1 MAKKNKKNRLGVTEV
16 NFIALVLALIF
27 ITVGSKVQKRDF
39 FNGILI
45 NEFIFILLPGIVLL
59 RKSDVKK
66 VLKLNKLPRID
77 WLRVVLITILFYPIV
92 LLANGLF
99 LTFLSN
105 TYELKDFSLDMLQHN
120 RSIFVYIFYMGL
132 VPCICEEVFFRGA
145 LLNAYEQY
153 GNWFAIFCSAAV
165 FAIFHFDPQNLLAPF
180 MLGILFA
187 VVMEASGSLYAAM
200 IAHFTNNVL
209 GILGA
214 KYFNGTI
221 FNFLKG
227 TRLVWEVGS
236 VQFFTIIVLI
246 LLSALSLFL
255 IIRLY
260 NGMRKNAI
268 RDGSIQ
274 EMKLKYKFDIMSF
287 WPIFV
292 MVIVYF
298 IYLRLNYNVKGIFL

>member
-16 NFIALVLALIF
+16 NFIALILAIIF
-27 ITVGSKVQKRDF
+27 ITAGSKIQSMDF
-39 FNGILI
+39 FKGILI
-45 NEFIFILLPGIVLL
+45 NELIFILLPGIALL
-59 RKSDVKK
+59 RKSDIKK
-66 VLKLNKLPRID
+66 VLKLNKLPPVD
-77 WLRVVLITILFYPIV
+77 WLRVILITILFYPVV

-105 TYELKDFSLDMLQHN
+105 IIELKDFSLDMLQHN
-120 RSIFVYIFYMGL
+120 GSIFVYIFYMGI

-145 LLNAYEQY
+145 LINAYEQY
-153 GNWFAIFCSAAV
+153 GNWFAIICSAAV
-165 FAIFHFDPQNLLAPF
+165 FAFFHFDPQNVIAPF

-187 VVMEASGSLYAAM
+187 VVMEGSGSLYAAM

-214 KYFNGTI
+214 KYFNGAI

-246 LLSALSLFL
+246 LISAFSLFV
-255 IIRLY
+255 IVKLY
-260 NGMRKNAI
+260 KGIRKNAI

-274 EMKLKYKFDIMSF
+274 EMKFKYKFDIMSF

-292 MVIVYF
+292 MIIVYI
-298 IYLRLNYNVKGIFL
+298 IYLRLNFNMRGILL